1 MPEYDVLRFIWW
13 ALLGILLIGFAI
25 SDGFD
30 LGALTL
36 LRVIGK
42 NENERRQILETIEP
56 TWEGNQVWLI
66 LAGGA
71 SFAAWPLL
79 YAASFSGFYIA
90 MLLVLAALILRAVG
104 LHFRSKLEAPRWRD
118 GWDWALFAGGLVPSL
133 VFGVAFGNLLEGVPL
148 HLDAELRPVY
158 EGSFFDLLNPFALV
172 CGLMSAAMLS
182 MHGSAWLAL
191 RTDGAVTLRARRGVE
206 VGALALIVLF
216 AAAGLWVAFGLRG
229 YVVTSPIVHGG
240 PSYPLGKTVL
250 RDTGAWLA
258 NYRVH
263 PALIAL
269 PVLAIASALIA
280 ALLTRLRRD
289 LAAFCASALA
299 LAGVVATAG
308 ISMFPFLLPSS
319 SDPRASLTVW
329 DSSSSRLT
337 LFIMLLATVFFLP
350 IVLLYTGWV
359 MRVLRGRVRL
369 QHVERTGP
377 LY

>member
-1 MPEYDVLRFIWW
+1 MPEYDILRFIWW
-13 ALLGILLIGFAI
+13 ALLGILLIGFAVT
-25 SDGFD
+25 DGFD
-30 LGALTL
+30 LGALML

-42 NENERRQILETIEP
+42 DDTERRQMLETIEP
-56 TWEGNQVWLI
+56 VWEGNQVWLI
-66 LAGGA
+66 LGGGA

-104 LHFRSKLEAPRWRD
+104 LNFRNKLATPRWRD
-118 GWDWALFAGGLVPSL
+118 GWDWALFVGGLVPSL
-133 VFGVAFGNLLEGVPL
+133 IFGVAFGNLLQGVPF

-158 EGSFFDLLNPFALV
+158 DGSFFGLLNPFALV
-172 CGLMSAAMLS
+172 CGLASVAMLA

-191 RTDGAVTLRARRGVE
+191 KTDGAVTRRARHGVIL
-206 VGALALIVLF
+206 GALALVILF
-216 AAAGLWVAFGLRG
+216 AGAGLWVAFGLAG
-229 YVVTSPIVHGG
+229 YTVAGPLAHSG
-240 PSYPLGKTVL
+240 PSNPLGKTVL

-258 NYRVH
+258 NYHVH
-263 PALIAL
+263 GALIAAPAL
-269 PVLAIASALIA
+269 GVAGALIA
-280 ALLTRLRRD
+280 ALLTRFQRD
-289 LAAFCASALA
+289 LSAFIASALCV
-299 LAGVVATAG
+299 AGVVATAG

-329 DSSSSRLT
+329 DSSSSQLT
-337 LFIMLLATVFFLP
+337 LFIMLLATIIFLP

-369 QHVERTGP
+369 EHVERSEH

>member
-1 MPEYDVLRFIWW
+1 MPDYDILRFIWW
-13 ALLGILLIGFAI
+13 ALLGILLIGFAVT
-25 SDGFD
+25 DGFD
-30 LGALTL
+30 LGALML

-42 NENERRQILETIEP
+42 QETERRQILETIEP

-104 LHFRSKLEAPRWRD
+104 LNFRAKLEAPRWRD
-118 GWDWALFAGGLVPSL
+118 GWDWALSAGGLIPSL
-133 VFGVAFGNLLEGVPL
+133 IFGVAFGNLLQGVPF

-158 EGSFFDLLNPFALV
+158 EGSFWGLLNPFALI
-172 CGLMSAAMLS
+172 CGLTSLAMLS

-191 RTDGAVTLRARRGVE
+191 KTDGAVTLRARRGVE
-206 VGALALIVLF
+206 LGAFALIVLF
-216 AAAGLWVAFGLRG
+216 AGAGLWVTLGLWG
-229 YVVTSPIVHGG
+229 YVIASPLAHAG
-240 PSYPLGKTVL
+240 PSNPLGKTVL

-258 NYRVH
+258 NYHVH
-263 PALIAL
+263 H
-269 PVLAIASALIA
+269 ALIA
-280 ALLTRLRRD
+280 APALGVAGAVVAALLARLGRD
-289 LAAFCASALA
+289 LPAFVASAIGV
-299 LAGVVATAG
+299 AGVVATAG

-319 SDPRASLTVW
+319 NDLRASLTVW
-329 DSSSSRLT
+329 DSSSSQLT
-337 LFIMLLATVFFLP
+337 LFIMLLATIVFLP

-359 MRVLRGRVRL
+359 VRVLRGRVRL
-369 QHVERTGP
+369 EHVERTRQ